1 MAKFSSENPG
11 LRFPEGR
18 SANPVG
24 RPRTVDRLRKDV
36 ARELVQ
42 HGATLTRL
50 AVQRAIAGDAA
61 CLAACVTLIGTTVVE
76 PKRKSPADG
85 EGND

>member
-42 HGATLTRL
+42 HGATLTRM

-76 PKRKSPADG
+76 HPKREPAG
-85 EGND
+85 E

>member
-42 HGATLTRL
+42 HGAVL
-50 AVQRAIAGDAA
+50 AKMAVRKALEGDAQ
-61 CLAACVTLIGTTVVE
+61 CLAACVSLLGSAVVE
-76 PKRKSPADG
+76 PKRKPSAGG
-85 EGND
+85 EGKD